1 MENIGEQNEPIGE
14 HVDEPLPSVIEKEK
28 KPRKNRETHSPAQLE
43 TLKRGREK
51 LAEKRQKQREA
62 KKEAPVNDMLQNF
75 EKRCNEMLENFEK
88 KKYTKRKLLLIMHRK
103 TSILIYHLRF
113 KNSLFKLFKAGRP
126 QVSLKKVSLRGVPA
140 CILYVMLSGTW
151 VSS

>member
-1 MENIGEQNEPIGE
+1 MENIAEELSPIGEQE

-28 KPRKNRETHSPAQLE
+28 KPRKKRETHSPAQLE

-75 EKRCNEMLENFEK
+75 EKRCNDMLENFEK
-88 KKYTKRKLLLIMHRK
+88 KIHQTKIAPNNAPEDKYPDLPPKIQK
-103 TSILIYHLRF
+103 F
-113 KNSLFKLFKAGRP
+113 F
-126 QVSLKKVSLRGVPA
+126 V
-140 CILYVMLSGTW
+140 
-151 VSS
+151 